1 MIGKKGLVGLLIV
14 GVMASS
20 VSTSAFARGGDG
32 LGIVAGVLGAVA
44 VGSII
49 ANSAP
54 RPVYYDAPQPYY
66 GPPPQPVYYQSP
78 QPVYYQ
84 APPRY
89 YEPRPVYVHEYHH
102 RDYYDHDGY
111 YSR

>member
-1 MIGKKGLVGLLIV
+1 MIGKKSLAGLLIV

-54 RPVYYDAPQPYY
+54 RPVYYGAPPPQQYYY
-66 GPPPQPVYYQSP
+66 GPPQPVYYQP
-78 QPVYYQ
+78 
-84 APPRY
+84 PPRY
-89 YEPRPVYVHEYHH
+89 YQPPPVYVDQY
-102 RDYYDHDGY
+102 GNY

>member
-1 MIGKKGLVGLLIV
+1 MIGKKSLAGLLIV

-20 VSTSAFARGGDG
+20 VSTSAFARGGGGDG
-32 LGIVAGVLGAVA
+32 FGIVAGVLGAVA

-54 RPVYYDAPQPYY
+54 RPVYYDAPPPQQYYY
-66 GPPPQPVYYQSP
+66 GPPQPVYYQP
-78 QPVYYQ
+78 
-84 APPRY
+84 PPRY
-89 YEPRPVYVHEYHH
+89 YQPPPVYVDQY
-102 RDYYDHDGY
+102 GNY

>member
-1 MIGKKGLVGLLIV
+1 MIGKKSLAALLIV

-32 LGIVAGVLGAVA
+32 FGIVAGVLGAVA

-54 RPVYYDAPQPYY
+54 RPVYYDAPPPQQDYY
-66 GPPPQPVYYQSP
+66 GRPHPVYYQP
-78 QPVYYQ
+78 
-84 APPRY
+84 PPRY
-89 YEPRPVYVHEYHH
+89 YQPPPTYVDQY
-102 RDYYDHDGY
+102 GNY